1 MEGAGGHHRG
11 HANLKTRSSDGGHH
25 ERAGY
30 VYREM
35 SVSRNHLTTTLVSR
49 RAVPQHN
56 FYLYGLSLCVVV
68 CVRTPNRYVETWVTR
83 ESGDGRRACAA
94 LLSRCCARGAAGRT
108 REDARTARGDPA
120 PRGIVAWGFGRL
132 IEFGES
138 TIFGNLIYRF
148 TTWRPPAGPGA
159 APRGRT
165 SLYINNRQPYG
176 SLSNVLR
183 KPAGEDLT

>member
-1 MEGAGGHHRG
+1 MSMEGAGGHHRG

-148 TTWRPPAGPGA
+148 TILGGRRRAPARPRAGVQVY
-159 APRGRT
+159 T
-165 SLYINNRQPYG
+165 
-176 SLSNVLR
+176 
-183 KPAGEDLT
+183 

>member
-83 ESGDGRRACAA
+83 ESGWSARVCRVVVTLLCSGCCGADARR
-94 LLSRCCARGAAGRT
+94 
-108 REDARTARGDPA
+108 RED
-120 PRGIVAWGFGRL
+120 
-132 IEFGES
+132 
-138 TIFGNLIYRF
+138 
-148 TTWRPPAGPGA
+148 GPGR
-159 APRGRT
+159 PRSPGDRRMG
-165 SLYINNRQPYG
+165 IR
-176 SLSNVLR
+176 
-183 KPAGEDLT
+183 D

>member
-11 HANLKTRSSDGGHH
+11 HANLKTRSSDGGRH

-83 ESGDGRRACAA
+83 GNRDGRRACAA

-120 PRGIVAWGFGRL
+120 PRGIVAWGFGIDRVR
-132 IEFGES
+132 ES
-138 TIFGNLIYRF
+138 SAFGNLYRF
-148 TTWRPPAGPGA
+148 TWRPPAGPGA